1 MVGVMGWDGLFE
13 DLEAQFDSLERLQL
27 EAEVADRTRRERA
40 GVELVERLVA
50 HRGEPLTV
58 RLVTGGAVSGVL
70 QDIGHDWL
78 ALRDERHDRSS
89 ERTVVVATGAVTGLA
104 GLGRRTGAAES
115 ARRYRLGYV
124 LRGLSRD
131 RLAVTVV
138 DRSGESATG
147 TIAVVGADHLD
158 LAEHPAEDGP
168 RREAVRAVRVVPFA
182 ALVTIAPAG

>member
-1 MVGVMGWDGLFE
+1 MGWDGLFE

-40 GVELVERLVA
+40 GVELLGRLVA
-50 HRGEPLTV
+50 HRGAPLTV
-58 RLVTGGAVSGVL
+58 RLVSRNVVHGVL

-78 ALRDERHDRSS
+78 ALAEPRPGGSVD
-89 ERTVVVATGAVTGLA
+89 RTVVVALGAVTGY
-104 GLGRRTGAAES
+104 GELGRRTGPVEK

-138 DRSGESATG
+138 DRSGEAATG

-168 RREAVRAVRVVPFA
+168 RREAVRAVRVIPFA
-182 ALVTIAPAG
+182 ALVTVAPAG